1 MGMGA
6 GAASGVGAAAKATG
20 SAAGSTTGAASL
32 GASAP
37 GHSQTVPPTTAVPA
51 ATIAA
56 RAPVPR
62 VFQNVIASPSPPCG
76 TALCGRHPPGVH
88 FAFDKEPRY
97 HP

>member
-1 MGMGA
+1 MGVGA
-6 GAASGVGAAAKATG
+6 DVASGVGAAAKATG
-20 SAAGSTTGAASL
+20 STAGAASL
-32 GASAP
+32 GASAA
-37 GHSQTVPPTTAVPA
+37 GHSQTAPPTTAVPA